1 MNLLLLLSF
10 FSILV
15 SAAGHARLK
24 HPKPLAAPPETPAGN
39 VYYNWPLKADGS
51 DFPCK
56 GLHKKAGVDKTP
68 TETWVPGQMT
78 RFEILGHG
86 SSGGEGCL
94 AAHSGGSCQASI
106 SFDDGETWKVLHS
119 FQGGCPR
126 GVRLGSNMADKNQTF
141 PFLVPENTRAGNALF
156 SWTWVAVTGNRNE
169 FFQNCASIR
178 IAGSGTSTLDHLP
191 DVFVGDMSIPGHIGA
206 GECRSTAG
214 VALEYHNP
222 GEAVTMTKFDN
233 IGFKKATGGKCYP
246 KATKVGS
253 TTANP
258 SSSTSSKA
266 TTSTK
271 APTTVKTTT
280 STTPKT
286 TTIKLTTTKAAATTT
301 TKVGGLRSEGLGST
315 VTAAPGVVGNL
326 PQCSSYMTIT
336 DKTRRS
342 THADA
347 VGCDNGLFKAGP
359 TWVRF
364 SGEAGT
370 RLAPGPAQPFRCGT
384 QGAGWYKGA
393 YPTGPGLTTTG
404 TVCYSWP
411 NNNCQWSNEISVT
424 DCNGFYVYLL
434 HSPPAC
440 YLRYCTV

>member
-1 MNLLLLLSF
+1 MNWLII
-10 FSILV
+10 FSLV
-15 SAAGHARLK
+15 SIVVSVTGHARLK

-68 TETWVPGQMT
+68 TETWEPGKMT

-86 SSGGEGCL
+86 STGGEGCL

-141 PFLVPENTRAGNALF
+141 PFMIPENTRAGNALF

-169 FFQNCASIR
+169 FFQNCASIK

-222 GEAVTMTKFDN
+222 GEAVTVTKFDN

-246 KATKVGS
+246 KASKVGN

-258 SSSTSSKA
+258 LSPTTNKPTTTIKGTTAKPTTTVKTSPTTTVKA
-266 TTSTK
+266 TS
-271 APTTVKTTT
+271 PTTVKTTT
-280 STTPKT
+280 
-286 TTIKLTTTKAAATTT
+286 KA
-301 TKVGGLRSEGLGST
+301 GGLRSEGTGPTGT
-315 VTAAPGVVGNL
+315 VASGVLSNL
-326 PQCSSYMTIT
+326 AQCSTYMTIT
-336 DKTRRS
+336 DKTRHS
-342 THADA
+342 SQPDYI
-347 VGCDNGLFKAGP
+347 GCDNAVFKSGP

-364 SGEAGT
+364 SGDAGT
-370 RLAPGPAQPFRCGT
+370 RLAPGPMQSFRCGT

-393 YPTGPGLTTTG
+393 YPTAPGLTTTG

-411 NNNCQWSNEISVT
+411 NNNCQWSNEVSVT
-424 DCNGFYVYLL
+424 DCNGFYVFLL
-434 HSPPAC
+434 RSPPAC